1 VGPKLS
7 DSGVSRR
14 HTGHQLQPRK
24 TLALLGGRGWV
35 AHPEEGVRRTFHD
48 AGFSVA
54 LTFLQGFFTPA
65 EVEALTLETVASFK
79 TESAE
84 LLPIA
89 QVPAAAFS
97 DN

>member
-1 VGPKLS
+1 
-7 DSGVSRR
+7 
-14 HTGHQLQPRK
+14 
-24 TLALLGGRGWV
+24 V

-65 EVEALTLETVASFK
+65 EVEALTLETVAFFK
-79 TESAE
+79 IESAE